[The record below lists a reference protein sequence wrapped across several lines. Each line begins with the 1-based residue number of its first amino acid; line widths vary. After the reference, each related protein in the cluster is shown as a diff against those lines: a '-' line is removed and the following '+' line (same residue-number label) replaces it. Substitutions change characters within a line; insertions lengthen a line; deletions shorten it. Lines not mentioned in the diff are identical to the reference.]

1 MTLSRLRDRIKV
13 ENESLVSLLT
23 LTILGIQVVLLVL
36 LTEKVTRLEQ
46 TFARLAGGGPPQA
59 PVIVERIPDERRQV
73 KGPDNA
79 QVTIVA
85 FSDFECS
92 YCADA
97 TTSIKEILEKYPQVR
112 FVYRHFPLLGIHS
125 NAFRA
130 AEATECAA
138 EQGKFWDMHDKM
150 FTNQSALGVDE
161 LQVYAA
167 QIGLDVARF
176 NDCLASGKMKNA
188 VEQDLADGQKYGVNG
203 TPTFFVNNAMIIGA
217 SNLEAMVED
226 ALPKP

>member
-188 VEQDLADGQKYGVNG
+188 VEQDLADGQKYGVKG